1 MIAPIVETVSLAP
14 YSDSFLQIRGH
25 AFIKT
30 RMQDLS
36 HMRVFFHFQLLSQI
50 YEFVHGSMVLNLIYE
65 NNPIL
70 LIGIVL
76 VLHP

>member
-1 MIAPIVETVSLAP
+1 MLVVA
-14 YSDSFLQIRGH
+14 
-25 AFIKT
+25 
-30 RMQDLS
+30 
-36 HMRVFFHFQLLSQI
+36 VFSMTPWGSQI